1 MPIFLLFIGYSLIS
15 KFQSCCFGLRVL
27 MLAMF
32 GYLIATGA
40 AVFAVVVL
48 LLQAT
53 FKDNEAQFPP
63 KPSNWDNIS

>member
-1 MPIFLLFIGYSLIS
+1 
-15 KFQSCCFGLRVL
+15 